1 VFVDGRNYGGASPGL
16 TRHPVL
22 RSLVRASLGARLDMV
37 PDALVVPLGKAARD
51 ALTFLADDGLVD
63 PARCLKGLPHP
74 SGTNGWRVRLYTAQ
88 RRALASQI
96 ARWAA
101 SALPG
106 RRGDDP
112 VPGLSAAPPPSSL
125 PEPAPGAAPQPGNI
139 PASDRPRIAIR
150 LTAGNLNHGYVSL
163 ARHLDLFPAAAI
175 GPASSK
181 DGTGTLLTLRFAG
194 IPGITQAPLTP
205 AIPGHTA
212 HSRTEDNPS
221 PPAENSARTQ
231 RSLSPAIQQHD
242 PGRQRGVLPMTSGR
256 SFTCCLLRRAKESVS
271 RDWTRTPLRARIT
284 GPLVTY
290 ATPGTG
296 QRQRSG

>member
-1 VFVDGRNYGGASPGL
+1 MRANLTGVLDGVGLAAAPGIDSTARLLDSSHHLAAHASAIDFPVFVDGRNYGGASPGL

-194 IPGITQAPLTP
+194 IPGITQTDIAGGHKIFRDRKTWRAYFACHGLTDGDTIYIERVSDYEYRITP
-205 AIPGHTA
+205 AP
-212 HSRTEDNPS
+212 
-221 PPAENSARTQ
+221 
-231 RSLSPAIQQHD
+231 
-242 PGRQRGVLPMTSGR
+242 
-256 SFTCCLLRRAKESVS
+256 
-271 RDWTRTPLRARIT
+271 
-284 GPLVTY
+284 
-290 ATPGTG
+290 
-296 QRQRSG
+296 

>member
-1 VFVDGRNYGGASPGL
+1 RLNGKLRQQSPP
-16 TRHPVL
+16 R
-22 RSLVRASLGARLDMV
+22 RARLGHRLPRVRRRPQLRRREPGPDPASRPAV
-37 PDALVVPLGKAARD
+37 PGQGFSRRPAGH
-51 ALTFLADDGLVD
+51 G
-63 PARCLKGLPHP
+63 ARCLKGLPHP

-212 HSRTEDNPS
+212 HSRAEDNPS

-296 QRQRSG
+296 QRQRSGWTKR